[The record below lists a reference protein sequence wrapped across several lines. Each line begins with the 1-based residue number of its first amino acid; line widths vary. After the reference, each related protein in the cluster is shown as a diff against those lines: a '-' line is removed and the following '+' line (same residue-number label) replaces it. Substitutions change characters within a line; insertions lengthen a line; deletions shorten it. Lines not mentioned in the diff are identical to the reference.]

1 MTKLLSRGAEPISAR
16 GTPCRLDGGFTL
28 TELVVTIAIA
38 AILATLAVPS
48 FNNIIASEHAKA
60 AASELYTSLFTA
72 RSEAIR
78 LDQQVKMTQGT
89 GGWQYGWTTAA
100 TINGTTTT
108 VDAHG
113 AMTGVA
119 LQEGSGATSVTY
131 YPSGR
136 LAPSTTPTF
145 VITATTGSSTSTQC
159 VSIDPTGTPYM
170 QAGSAC

>member
-1 MTKLLSRGAEPISAR
+1 MMKLLRRVAERISAR
-16 GTPCRLDGGFTL
+16 GTACRLDGGFTL

-38 AILATLAVPS
+38 AILTTLAIPS
-48 FNNIIASEHAKA
+48 FNNIIATEHAKA

-78 LDQQVKMTQGT
+78 LDQQVKMTQGSS
-89 GGWQYGWTTAA
+89 GWQSGWTTAA
-100 TINGTTTT
+100 AVSATI
-108 VDAHG
+108 VDTHG
-113 AMTGVA
+113 AMTGVT
-119 LQEGSGATSVTY
+119 LQEGSGATAVTY

-145 VITATTGSSTSTQC
+145 VITAKTGGSTNTQC

-170 QAGSAC
+170 QAGASC

>member
-1 MTKLLSRGAEPISAR
+1 MLKLLRRAAERIPAR
-16 GTPCRLDGGFTL
+16 GSPCRLDGGFTL

-38 AILATLAVPS
+38 AILTTLAVPS
-48 FNNIIASEHAKA
+48 FNNVIATEHAKA

-78 LDQQVKMTQGT
+78 LDQQVKLTQGT
-89 GGWQYGWTTAA
+89 GGWQYGWSAA
-100 TINGTTTT
+100 YTVGSTTTT
-108 VDAHG
+108 VDTHG
-113 AMTGVA
+113 AMTGVT
-119 LQEGSGATSVTY
+119 LQEGSGATAVTY

-145 VITATTGSSTSTQC
+145 VITATTGSSTNTQC

-170 QAGSAC
+170 QAGSTC

>member
-1 MTKLLSRGAEPISAR
+1 MMKLLRRGAERISAR
-16 GTPCRLDGGFTL
+16 GTPCRMDGGFTL

-38 AILATLAVPS
+38 GILATLAIPS
-48 FNNIIASEHAKA
+48 FNNIIATEHAKA
-60 AASELYTSLFTA
+60 AASQLYTSLFTA

-89 GGWQYGWTTAA
+89 GGWQYGWSTAA
-100 TINGTTTT
+100 AVSGTT
-108 VDAHG
+108 VDTQG
-113 AMTGVA
+113 AMTGVT
-119 LQEGSGATSVTY
+119 LQEGSGATTVTY

-145 VITATTGSSTSTQC
+145 VITAKTGSSTSTQC

-170 QAGSAC
+170 QAGSTC